1 MYNGKLLSIGSNP
14 KINKSDKSGKGF
26 KTAILHLSPYKLSGK
41 NFCANASP
49 GCIDG
54 CLNTSGH
61 GRFDKTQEARLK
73 RSKFF
78 IEDRLGFL
86 EQLHKEI
93 NAFVKHCEKRNLKP
107 AVRLNGTSDIV
118 WENII
123 FPYDW
128 EKEPLIKSIFDWFP
142 KVQFYDYTK
151 SKRRVL
157 KSDLPSNYHLTFSR
171 SETTPI
177 KDIRQILDNGTN
189 VAVVF
194 MCKRDAYCSKNF
206 CDHYPND
213 FEPLSLLDSS
223 ITGAYDR
230 VINGDLT
237 DLRFLDQCLDLQG
250 NPIKKGF
257 IVCLSAKGKAKKD
270 QSGFVV
276 KYN

>member
-1 MYNGKLLSIGSNP
+1 MSLYKGKLLSIGSNP

-41 NFCANASP
+41 NFCPNASP

-73 RSKFF
+73 RSHFF
-78 IEDRLGFL
+78 IKDQKGFL
-86 EQLHKEI
+86 KQLIKEI
-93 NAFVKHCEKRNLKP
+93 KAFERHCEKRNLKP
-107 AVRLNGTSDIV
+107 AIRLNGTSDIP
-118 WENII
+118 WENIKI
-123 FPYDW
+123 PFGIEAHAGNISLFDFFPN
-128 EKEPLIKSIFDWFP
+128 
-142 KVQFYDYTK
+142 VQFYDYTK

-177 KDIRQILDNGTN
+177 KDIREILDNGKN

-194 MCKRDAYCSKNF
+194 
-206 CDHYPND
+206 DHLPVD
-213 FEPLSLLDSS
+213 ESGFPFEPLSLLNPS
-223 ITGAYDR
+223 ITGANDR
-230 VINGDLT
+230 AINGDLT
-237 DLRFLDQCLDLQG
+237 DLRFLDECLDLQG

-257 IVCLSAKGKAKKD
+257 VVCLSAKGKAKKD
-270 QSGFVV
+270 TSGFVV
-276 KYN
+276 PFK

>member
-1 MYNGKLLSIGSNP
+1 MYKGKLLSIGSNP

-41 NFCANASP
+41 NFCSDASL
-49 GCIDG
+49 GCISG

-61 GRFDKTQEARLK
+61 GKFDSVQNARLNK
-73 RSKFF
+73 SHFF
-78 IEDRLGFL
+78 LNDRKGFL
-86 EQLHKEI
+86 NQLIKEI
-93 NAFVKHCEKRNLKP
+93 EAFERHCEKRKLKP
-107 AVRLNGTSDIV
+107 AIRLNGTSDIP
-118 WENII
+118 WENVNIGKNNLGWTLFSL
-123 FPYDW
+123 FPQ
-128 EKEPLIKSIFDWFP
+128 I
-142 KVQFYDYTK
+142 QFYDYTK

-157 KSDLPSNYHLTFSR
+157 KPNLPLNYHLTFSR
-171 SETTPI
+171 SEETPI
-177 KDIRQILDNGTN
+177 NDIREILDNGKN

-194 MCKRDAYCSKNF
+194 SHF
-206 CDHYPND
+206 PND

-276 KYN
+276 KYK

>member
-1 MYNGKLLSIGSNP
+1 MYKGKLLSIGSNP

-26 KTAILHLSPYKLSGK
+26 KTAILHLSPHKLSGK

-54 CLNTSGH
+54 CLNVAGH
-61 GRFDKTQEARLK
+61 GRFDSVQNARLNK
-73 RSKFF
+73 SHFF
-78 IEDRLGFL
+78 IKDRLGFL

-93 NAFVKHCEKRNLKP
+93 SAFVKHCEKRNLKP
-107 AVRLNGTSDIV
+107 AIRLNGTSDIV

-128 EKEPLIKSIFDWFP
+128 KKEPLIKSIFDWFP
-142 KVQFYDYTK
+142 EVQFYDYTK

-177 KDIRQILDNGTN
+177 KDIREVLDKGKN

-194 MCKRDAYCSKNF
+194 
-206 CDHYPND
+206 DHLPVD
-213 FEPLSLLDSS
+213 ESGFSFEPLSLLNPS
-223 ITGAYDR
+223 ITGANDR
-230 VINGDLT
+230 AINGDLT
-237 DLRFLDQCLDLQG
+237 DLRFLDECLDLQG

-257 IVCLSAKGKAKKD
+257 VVCLSAKGKAKKD

-276 KYN
+276 PFK